1 MYLWYKS
8 FSGSI
13 LQNKSF
19 KAFPDKNCYLLT
31 LKIGQPKNICFTDKL
46 VLQYWHFGALSPFN
60 KKLKEY
66 LFLGDL
72 DLWQHIYGIDH
83 IYGRESGLRKSIV
96 NSQRRRLLQTP
107 GLVQRSPP
115 PEAAEPRADRTPH
128 PEYMW
133 LQSAPTRQW
142 ALQSSHLYTQN
153 WIIEQR
159 GRTHTLSGVQ
169 AKLIKNTYQDQ
180 SLIVYHDNLL
190 LYNWLQTFK
199 VI

>member
-1 MYLWYKS
+1 ML
-8 FSGSI
+8 FHPSI
-13 LQNKSF
+13 
-19 KAFPDKNCYLLT
+19 
-31 LKIGQPKNICFTDKL
+31 
-46 VLQYWHFGALSPFN
+46 N
-60 KKLKEY
+60 KKKLNKC

-180 SLIVYHDNLL
+180 SH
-190 LYNWLQTFK
+190 WLCIMITFCYITGCRRLK
-199 VI
+199 SFKSVLEAIY